1 MTEEETNQMIKLE
14 ELFHNKYLNPEFLRQ
29 LVGLYV
35 KAIELFS
42 DDYYRAMR
50 SFFMLKMKFV
60 LERPEILKL
69 L

>member
-1 MTEEETNQMIKLE
+1 MPRENCKMTEEEANQMIKLE

-29 LVGLYV
+29 LIAIYV

-50 SFFMLKMKFV
+50 IYFMNKMKFV
-60 LERPEILKL
+60 L
-69 L
+69 